1 MYYPKFHCELNH
13 IGYFWGH
20 SNHHARENCDYSID
34 GLRKSVPLALESV
47 KNSTIAG
54 NYASC
59 LRKME
64 LYRGGVQYGTTEWTK
79 LTSHQKVYVRGED
92 R

>member
-1 MYYPKFHCELNH
+1 MVFEKQFPSL
-13 IGYFWGH
+13 
-20 SNHHARENCDYSID
+20 SRAR
-34 GLRKSVPLALESV
+34 R
-47 KNSTIAG
+47 TIAG

-92 R
+92 RFSAIPIVIPIPAKHPPRRNPLLHF